1 MADKVA
7 RGSRRAWMLVNYLCL
22 LIMNVCFYFVTQN
35 KDMTYAVDA
44 VGLFALAIV
53 VFTFRKVHWKTG
65 LWKLTHAKTDT
76 LDERQVQLTH
86 VALGRSYAWFSVIC
100 LAIMLFHA
108 VVYRLVPGLDFIIT
122 IPLAG
127 SLIYLAHTL
136 PGSVL
141 AWTEAEVPSE
151 AQ

>member
-1 MADKVA
+1 MADKGA
-7 RGSRRAWMLVNYLCL
+7 RGSRRAWMVVNYLCL
-22 LIMNVCFYFVTQN
+22 LIMNVCFYFVAQY
-35 KDMTYAVDA
+35 KDMTHAVDA
-44 VGLFALAIV
+44 VGLLALV
-53 VFTFRKVHWKTG
+53 VVVITFRQVHWKTG
-65 LWKLTHAKTDT
+65 LWRLTHAKTDT
-76 LDERQVQLTH
+76 LDERQVQITH

-108 VVYRLVPGLDFIIT
+108 AVYRLVPGVNFVIT

-136 PGSVL
+136 PGAGL

>member
-1 MADKVA
+1 MADKAA
-7 RGSRRAWMLVNYLCL
+7 RGGRRAWMLVNYLCL
-22 LIMNVCFYFVTQN
+22 FIMNVCFYFVAQN
-35 KDMTYAVDA
+35 EDMTHAVDA
-44 VGLFALAIV
+44 LGILAFVGV

-65 LWKLTHAKTDT
+65 LWKLTHAKTET
-76 LDERQVQLTH
+76 LDERQVQVTH
-86 VALGRSYAWFSVIC
+86 IALGRSYAWFSVIC
-100 LAIMLFHA
+100 LAIILFHA
-108 VVYRLVPGLDFIIT
+108 IVYRLLPGVNFIIT